1 MPGQRGGPRIRT
13 AGDRRVRTDAEPC
26 IRGVSRCADRAVAR
40 IHLELRSLS
49 SPRGGAA
56 TPATPAVPSELSTET
71 TLPSG
76 LVLTASGTIASTEPT
91 VIRVTA
97 ALSNPTDH
105 DVTMGVGARE
115 CRVIAVAY
123 WEAVPGGRAVAPP
136 DGYLGPT
143 QPSACRGVA
152 NGFQITVEVGET
164 LMLPDTPVE
173 FTLSA
178 VLAELEG
185 EFVPGRFVIGALI
198 LSDFE
203 YEVLALDTVI
213 DN

>member
-1 MPGQRGGPRIRT
+1 MSGLMQN
-13 AGDRRVRTDAEPC
+13 RVSVG
-26 IRGVSRCADRAVAR
+26 IRGAR
-40 IHLELRSLS
+40 IALLLASISSSVACRLPVEVPPPPPPPPFPPELS
-49 SPRGGAA
+49 S
-56 TPATPAVPSELSTET
+56 ET

-76 LVLTASGTIASTEPT
+76 LILTASGTIVSTEPT

-123 WEAVPGGRAVAPP
+123 WEGAPGGRAVAPP

-152 NGFQITVEVGET
+152 NGFQITVEVGQT
-164 LMLPDTPVE
+164 LMLPDTPLE

-178 VLAELEG
+178 VLAELEE

-203 YEVLALDTVI
+203 YEVLALDAVI
-213 DN
+213 VN